1 MGKMIF
7 HFGVILLTVIL
18 VVSCRSDMPLL
29 SAQEQQAYIK
39 RGDSLS
45 KLTFDTLRNTLMR
58 KILSDGVSGAVRF
71 CKVSAGEIT
80 ATYSNAVVDI
90 TRTSMRYRNS
100 SNKPDNLS
108 VAILEKMQAE
118 KDEGAE
124 PASLVLK
131 DEKGVVHFYKPV
143 LMQAMCLNCHGTVPG
158 QIQPDVL
165 KVIDSLY
172 PGDLARQYK
181 EGELRGAWHI
191 RFSEKQNR

>member
-1 MGKMIF
+1 MGKTIF
-7 HFGVILLTVIL
+7 HFVVVLLTVIL
-18 VVSCRSDMPLL
+18 FSCRGEIPLL

-58 KILSDGVSGAVRF
+58 KILSDGVPGAVKF
-71 CKVSAGEIT
+71 CQVSAGNIT
-80 ATYSNAVVDI
+80 ATYSNEVIDI
-90 TRTSMRYRNS
+90 ARTSMRYRNS
-100 SNKPDNLS
+100 LNKPDSLS

-131 DEKGVVHFYKPV
+131 DDKGVVHFYKPV

-181 EGELRGAWHI
+181 EKDLRGAWHI
-191 RFSEKQNR
+191 RFSDKAVK